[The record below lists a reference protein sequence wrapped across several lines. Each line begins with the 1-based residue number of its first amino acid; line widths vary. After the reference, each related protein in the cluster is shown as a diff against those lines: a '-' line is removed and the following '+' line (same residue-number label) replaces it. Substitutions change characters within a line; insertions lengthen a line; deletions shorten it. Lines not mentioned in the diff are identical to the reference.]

1 MFLDVKIACATN
13 SEGPALGPVPENNEA
28 KHAEVEI
35 FKEEQGQILFE
46 MERQMAAGR
55 IPRELGNLSFLV
67 SLDLGSNNFH
77 GNLPR
82 EMTCLHQLKFL
93 DLSFNNFGGE
103 VPSWFGFLHQL

>member
-46 MERQMAAGR
+46 MERQM
-55 IPRELGNLSFLV
+55 F
-67 SLDLGSNNFH
+67 
-77 GNLPR
+77 
-82 EMTCLHQLKFL
+82 
-93 DLSFNNFGGE
+93 
-103 VPSWFGFLHQL
+103 